1 MRGRVRNFGLE
12 ELRNRIE
19 ALTKEDR
26 DAFFKEATN
35 TLGNAVMGKAREL
48 TPVGDYSDRFPP
60 YNNVVGGTLRDSWKM
75 TPVEKSGN
83 VYLVKVQNPVE
94 YASYVNYGHKQN
106 VGQFIPPYRKRAK
119 KPFIKGQY
127 MLEKA
132 EMQTNP
138 QAKALLLPITQK
150 YLKKVFEDG
159 K

>member
-1 MRGRVRNFGLE
+1 MRGRVKKFGLE

-19 ALTKEDR
+19 ALTEEDR
-26 DAFFKEATN
+26 DAFFKEAAN

-48 TPVGDYSDRFPP
+48 TPVGDYSDRLPP

-75 TPVEKSGN
+75 TPVVKHRNG
-83 VYLVKVQNPVE
+83 YLVQVQNPIE
-94 YASYVNYGHKQN
+94 YASYVNYGHRQN
-106 VGQFIPPYRKRAK
+106 VGQFIPPYGKRAK

-127 MLEKA
+127 MLERA

-138 QAKALLLPITQK
+138 QAKLLLTPILNK